1 MFYKNSC
8 LPERHSPC
16 KQKPSSSINLNA
28 ICWKFHLGMWPQS
41 RWGKWEESTSGNRT
55 FFEAR
60 WWKQVKNQEL
70 GRIPR
75 TNECHHFQ
83 EHQVHFDKQ
92 GKTQFNADLF
102 SSIHCNTDSP
112 VNIYPSCTSAFQ
124 SLEAGRT
131 QNQDPCHGQYG
142 RLLANSLSVHLT
154 VDR

>member
-1 MFYKNSC
+1 MFYKSCC

-16 KQKPSSSINLNA
+16 KQKSSCSINLNA

-112 VNIYPSCTSAFQ
+112 PPVNISFFYV
-124 SLEAGRT
+124 
-131 QNQDPCHGQYG
+131 
-142 RLLANSLSVHLT
+142 SLSKLRGWSHPKPGSLPRAIWAVGCKFIVSAPHCW
-154 VDR
+154 